1 MILYVYFKFLVQD
14 DSAVPGAVRAMQ
26 ADLGREFPQVLSR
39 LMKRPDADG
48 EGRETWMETYEM
60 PQADLARFRSRLDEL
75 AALNQ
80 LPQPRRNEVF
90 VPIDATGSEPA

>member
-1 MILYVYFKFLVQD
+1 MILYVYFKFIVQD
-14 DSAVPGAVRAMQ
+14 EPAVPGAVSAMQ
-26 ADLGREFPQVLSR
+26 AVLGREFPQVLAR
-39 LMKRPDADG
+39 LLKRPEADG

-75 AALNQ
+75 AALYQ

-90 VPIDATGSEPA
+90 VPLDAAGSEPA